1 MFNSLKFNKILIA
14 LLTCLLLFSL
24 VIPVFADDGYVGM
37 AVLAKE
43 MADTVYGS
51 GEAFSLQGAIEVLLF
66 VPGDTDDDKENAYDK
81 EMKAMNSI
89 WDYAEKAYNSLMSI
103 GASIA
108 LLFFLLE
115 VLDKTTR
122 EMMTLEQFIIFFI
135 KLIVALFILNNGFK
149 IIESFLTINKEICD
163 YLEPTK
169 IAGISTGGDKTTYDK
184 ICQDIKIPIAGQ
196 LFAIGAILKMLIPY
210 LGTLLASMYITF
222 ICWGRFFEIGV
233 RTAFAPIGMVDI
245 ITEGFKFSN
254 LKYFKKLIAVIFQGA
269 IILTIMRVVGM
280 ANDALLSS
288 FLPGGYSY
296 LIIFFTE
303 IGLIK
308 KANQISNDILGV

>member
-1 MFNSLKFNKILIA
+1 MIISSKLNKILIV
-14 LLTCLLLFSL
+14 LLSCLLLFSL
-24 VIPVFADDGYVGM
+24 VIPVFADDGYVGI
-37 AVLAKE
+37 AVFAKE

-51 GEAFSLQGAIEVLLF
+51 SNSFTLQGAIEVLLF
-66 VPGDTDDDKENAYDK
+66 VPGNAGSDT
-81 EMKAMNSI
+81 EMMAMNSI

-115 VLDKTTR
+115 VMDKTTR

-135 KLIVALFILNNGFK
+135 KLIVALFVLNNGFK
-149 IIESFLTINKEICD
+149 IIESFLTINRDICD

-169 IAGISTGGDKTTYDK
+169 IVGVSTGGDETTYNK
-184 ICQDIKIPIAGQ
+184 ICEDIKIPVAGQ

-233 RTAFAPIGMVDI
+233 RTAFAPIGMVDVV
-245 ITEGFKFSN
+245 TEGFKFSN

-296 LIIFFTE
+296 LIILFTE